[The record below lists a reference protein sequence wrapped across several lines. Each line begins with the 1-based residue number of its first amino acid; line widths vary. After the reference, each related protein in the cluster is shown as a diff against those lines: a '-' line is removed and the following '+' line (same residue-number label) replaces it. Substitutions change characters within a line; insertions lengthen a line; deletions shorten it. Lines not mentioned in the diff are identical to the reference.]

1 MVGDTK
7 NVNSDFEQFGKI
19 ICLRYERAVISN
31 NFELEWTTDMMFGV
45 DMSTLSDGF
54 SYLQYTYSECCTG

>member
-19 ICLRYERAVISN
+19 MSLRYERAVISN
-31 NFELEWTTDMMFGV
+31 NFELEWTTGIMFGV
-45 DMSTLSDGF
+45 DMSTLSNDF
-54 SYLQYTYSECCTG
+54 SYL